1 MHSHNIYIYI
11 YINPKYM
18 PIQDVL
24 LLCNVSHG
32 GVISANGTG
41 TSRANGGGSG
51 YSQYIPTIRV
61 GLPAG
66 TFESASLGSV
76 PRVLLHR

>member
-1 MHSHNIYIYI
+1 
-11 YINPKYM
+11 M

-24 LLCNVSHG
+24 LLFNVSHG
-32 GVISANGTG
+32 GVISSNGSG
-41 TSRANGGGSG
+41 TTRANGGGSG

-61 GLPAG
+61 GLPAE

-76 PRVLLHR
+76 PHENHGSVTVRTMLLFRNV